1 MGKGANF
8 NIQECSSKDESKQE
22 TFYSWSEIKDNKKWI
37 VIDGKVYD
45 VSKFSKK
52 HPGGERLMMNHIGQD
67 ASVRNI
73 SLKLFIFL
81 FEFYKCMFWF
91 RMHLQLFIMI

>member
-1 MGKGANF
+1 MGKGSNF
-8 NIQECSSKDESKQE
+8 NLQECSSKDETQQE

-45 VSKFSKK
+45 VSKFSKR

-67 ASVRNI
+67 ASVR
-73 SLKLFIFL
+73 LFTYFL
-81 FEFYKCMFWF
+81 FEFFHFMY
-91 RMHLQLFIMI
+91 H